1 MGLLSFLSKQFIDV
15 IQWTEDEPGTLAYR
29 YPMADKEIQNGAQL
43 VVRETQLAAFF
54 NEGKFADQFAAG
66 TYTLN
71 TKTLPIL
78 TYLQNWDKFF
88 ESPFKSDVYYFSQRE
103 QLDQKWGTSQP
114 ITIRDKEYGPLRIRA
129 HGIYSYKIADI
140 VTFWT
145 KLCGTAERYTVQ
157 DVEGQI
163 RAAILTS
170 LASFM
175 GGSDVAFVDMAANQ
189 ELFSKKL
196 SEAVAPALKEYGL
209 ELCSFYVQSVSL
221 PEELQQHLDKASS
234 MRLVGDLQKY
244 TQFQAAD
251 SIAIAA
257 ANENGA
263 AGAGVG
269 IGAGIGMGQVMAQTL
284 GGVANAAAPAGS
296 AAVGPANVEDTL
308 QLLEKLG
315 DLFKKG
321 VLTQAEFD
329 AKKAE
334 LLKKIL

>member
-1 MGLLSFLSKQFIDV
+1 MSLMSFISKQFIDI

-29 YPMADKEIQNGAQL
+29 YPMQDMEIQNGGKL
-43 VVRETQLAAFF
+43 VVRETQRAAFF
-54 NEGKFADQFAAG
+54 NEGKFADQFGAG

-71 TKTLPIL
+71 TKTLPVL
-78 TYLQNWDKFF
+78 TYLQNWDKLF
-88 ESPFKSDVYYFSQRE
+88 ESPFKSDVYFFSQRE
-103 QLDQKWGTSQP
+103 QIDQKWGTTQP

-163 RAAILTS
+163 RAAVLTS
-170 LASFM
+170 LASFL
-175 GGSDVAFVDMAANQ
+175 GSSDVAFVDMAANQ
-189 ELFSKKL
+189 DLFSQKL
-196 SEAVAPALKEYGL
+196 SEAVKSTFSDFGL
-209 ELCSFYVQSVSL
+209 ELRSFYVQSVSL

-244 TQFQAAD
+244 AQLQAAD

-257 ANENGA
+257 ANQSGA

-269 IGAGIGMGQVMAQTL
+269 IGAGIGLGQMMAGTMAQAA
-284 GGVANAAAPAGS
+284 GNQPAGAQAAAPA
-296 AAVGPANVEDTL
+296 EDPL
-308 QLLEKLG
+308 QTLEKLA
-315 DLFKKG
+315 DLLKKG
-321 VLTQAEFD
+321 ILTQTEFD
-329 AKKAE
+329 AKKTE
-334 LLKKIL
+334 LLKKIQ